1 LAGYEGI
8 VGKLLACIVED
19 EEGIAT
25 VSEAAMQAAGFE
37 TEVIRDGDTALAR
50 LGEVAP
56 ALVLLD
62 LNLPGVS
69 GLDILNKIKTDPRL
83 KETKVIIVTG
93 DPVGAEPVNE
103 LADLVVIK
111 PFSFDQLHD
120 FAIRMTSTPGAAE

>member
-1 LAGYEGI
+1 M
-8 VGKLLACIVED
+8 GKLLAFIIED
-19 EEGIAT
+19 EEGIAN
-25 VSEAAMQAAGFE
+25 VSAAAMRTAGFE
-37 TEVIRDGDTALAR
+37 TEVIRDGSTALAR
-50 LGEVAP
+50 LDAVAP

-69 GLDILNKIKTDPRL
+69 GFDILNQIRAEPRL

-93 DPVGAEPVNE
+93 DPVGAEPVYE

-120 FAIRMTSTPGAAE
+120 FALRMTSTAGKAE